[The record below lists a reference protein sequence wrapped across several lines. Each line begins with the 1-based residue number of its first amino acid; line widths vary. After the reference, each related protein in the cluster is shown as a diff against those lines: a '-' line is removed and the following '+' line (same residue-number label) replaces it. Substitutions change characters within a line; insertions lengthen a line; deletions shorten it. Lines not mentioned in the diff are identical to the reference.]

1 MTQNG
6 TTLRIEQNP
15 GWALLRIDREAKR
28 NALDRATRDSLLR
41 VLEALRGKVQ
51 VIVLTGT
58 GGSFCAGLDLK
69 EREAEIAAGQPDSAG
84 SEAIEINMAL
94 REHPAIVIA
103 AVNGVA
109 LGQGVTLI
117 NSSDLAL
124 AADTATLGCPEI
136 SFAAYAS
143 MAGPTSQLLV
153 NRKRAAWLLLANTP
167 LDASMAERWG
177 LLNEVVPDDQLMTRT
192 AQLARTLASFDAAAL
207 EATKKALQSVPEG
220 LNPWRTA
227 MEQGQKVNADI
238 RQRRE
243 SQVGINS
250 LPLFL

>member
-1 MTQNG
+1 MT
-6 TTLRIEQNP
+6 LHVEQYP

-28 NALDRATRDSLLR
+28 NALDRATRKSLLH
-41 VLEALRGKVQ
+41 ALDALQGKVQ

-69 EREAEIAAGQPDSAG
+69 EREAEVAAGQLDSAG

-103 AVNGVA
+103 AVNGMA

-136 SFAAYAS
+136 SFATYAS

-167 LDASMAERWG
+167 LDALMAERWG
-177 LLNEVVPDDQLMTRT
+177 LLNEVVSGNQLMART
-192 AQLARTLASFDAAAL
+192 AQLAQTLAGFDPVAL
-207 EATKKALQSVPEG
+207 EETKKALQAVPED
-220 LNPWRTA
+220 LNAWRSA
-227 MEQGQKVNADI
+227 MEQGQKVNLTI
-238 RQRRE
+238 RKRQE
-243 SQVGINS
+243 F
-250 LPLFL
+250 P

>member
-1 MTQNG
+1 MTQNSA
-6 TTLRIEQNP
+6 TLHVEQHS

-69 EREAEIAAGQPDSAG
+69 EREAEIAAGQLDSAG

-109 LGQGVTLI
+109 LI

-124 AADTATLGCPEI
+124 AADSATLGCPEI
-136 SFAAYAS
+136 SFASFAS

-167 LDASMAERWG
+167 LNALMAERWG

-192 AQLARTLASFDAAAL
+192 AELARTLAGFDPAAL
-207 EATKKALQSVPEG
+207 EQTKKALQSVPEG
-220 LNPWRTA
+220 LNPWRSA
-227 MEQGQKVNADI
+227 MEQGQKVNMAI
-238 RQRRE
+238 RKRRE
-243 SQVGINS
+243 LPVGIK
-250 LPLFL
+250 PL

>member
-1 MTQNG
+1 MTQKS
-6 TTLRIEQNP
+6 TTLHIEQNP
-15 GWALLRIDREAKR
+15 GWALLQINREAKR
-28 NALDRATRDSLLR
+28 NALDRTTRESLLR
-41 VLEALRGKVQ
+41 ALETLRGKVR

-69 EREAEIAAGQPDSAG
+69 EREAEIAAGQVDSAG

-124 AADTATLGCPEI
+124 ASATATLGCPEI
-136 SFAAYAS
+136 SFAAFAS

-167 LDASMAERWG
+167 LDALTAERWG
-177 LLNEVVPDDQLMTRT
+177 LLNEVVPSDQLMTRT
-192 AQLARTLASFDAAAL
+192 AQLARTIAGFDSTAL
-207 EATKKALQSVPEG
+207 EETKKALQAVPEG
-220 LNPWRTA
+220 LNAWRTG
-227 MEQGQKVNADI
+227 MEQGQQVNAAI
-238 RQRRE
+238 RKRRE
-243 SQVGINS
+243 H
-250 LPLFL
+250 P

>member
-1 MTQNG
+1 MTLKP
-6 TTLRIEQNP
+6 TTLCIEQHP
-15 GWALLRIDREAKR
+15 GWALLRIDRESKR

-41 VLEALRGKVQ
+41 ALESLRGKVQ

-58 GGSFCAGLDLK
+58 GASFCAGLDLR
-69 EREAEIAAGQPDSAG
+69 EREAEIASGQVDSAG
-84 SEAIEINMAL
+84 SDAIEINMAL

-124 AADTATLGCPEI
+124 ASATATLGCPEI
-136 SFAAYAS
+136 SFAAFAS

-167 LDASMAERWG
+167 LDALTAERWG
-177 LLNEVVPDDQLMTRT
+177 LLNEVVPSDQLMTRT
-192 AQLARTLASFDAAAL
+192 AQLAQTIAGFDSTAL
-207 EATKKALQSVPEG
+207 EETKKALQAVPEG
-220 LNPWRTA
+220 FNAWRTG
-227 MEQGQKVNADI
+227 MEQGQQVNAAI
-238 RQRRE
+238 RKRRE
-243 SQVGINS
+243 H
-250 LPLFL
+250 P